1 MNSTPFI
8 TSVTFNNIS
17 ITRVVE
23 PWFIPLDI
31 FSIICT
37 IFAVGLATL
46 FLLVIIFDKRCHTVP
61 MMLIANTCLAE
72 LICGVDIFAMTV
84 FALVNDL
91 KKTQYQDSLCVFRGY
106 LSISS
111 SAIQYYSFVIEATYR
126 YTIVIYPNNLV
137 RKSLRTQILL
147 IGATWMFGFVFPL
160 PFIFTGDYT
169 YDVENQLCQIPLPL
183 SITIIFTAFCVYLIP
198 MNMIIFIYLK
208 LIRYVKET
216 SKRVTPVNTL
226 ARAQREL
233 KMVHRIVMLVSI
245 LSAPGLPQLVFILMS
260 FFTSPPKYDLR
271 IVLAFIDVALVS
283 VMVALFQ
290 FTDTLKTSV
299 KKFLQGRPN
308 TVVPAL
314 A

>member
-1 MNSTPFI
+1 
-8 TSVTFNNIS
+8 V
-17 ITRVVE
+17 
-23 PWFIPLDI
+23 L
-31 FSIICT
+31 
-37 IFAVGLATL
+37 
-46 FLLVIIFDKRCHTVP
+46 
-61 MMLIANTCLAE
+61 
-72 LICGVDIFAMTV
+72 
-84 FALVNDL
+84 
-91 KKTQYQDSLCVFRGY
+91 
-106 LSISS
+106 
-111 SAIQYYSFVIEATYR
+111 EATYR

-137 RKSLRTQILL
+137 RNSLRTQILL
-147 IGATWMFGFVFPL
+147 IGAAWMLDFVFPL

-169 YDVENQLCQIPLPL
+169 YDVENQLCQIPLRL
-183 SITIIFTAFCVYLIP
+183 SLSLIFTVFCVYLAPI
-198 MNMIIFIYLK
+198 NMIIFIYLK

-260 FFTSPPKYDLR
+260 FFTSPPKYDFR
-271 IVLAFIDVALVS
+271 IVFVFGDVSLVF